1 MASSGGS
8 GGRSPQKLRELVN
21 SSKFDSVE
29 FPEEMKANLEKLR
42 ALSKDDLSENGLLR
56 SRIDQQCELICI
68 LKQRADESLKK
79 CMTLE
84 EENSELKKHRDEILT
99 ALHNETRKFA
109 VMEKR
114 FFVLN
119 KNHEELIKIKDEY
132 KTENEKLRMENTNL
146 RRENE
151 GLFGS
156 LVQERDAQIKQL
168 RDELKSLHDEYQ
180 AAREKERI
188 ALGNLSAMEKK
199 NGEQTEKLQQEIK
212 VLQKEAEE
220 QHRKSEEKLKMSSI
234 EKDETQAKVLGLAK
248 DRDEF
253 AKLAL
258 ERGKALEEKQR
269 EMKEICQK
277 LEETERSLKETEDK
291 FVSELRSMSVNAQV
305 VRLKKQ
311 LEDSERRQRES
322 AKEHDAYKRHMST
335 LLGKEKELN
344 NKLRVLIG

>member
-1 MASSGGS
+1 
-8 GGRSPQKLRELVN
+8 
-21 SSKFDSVE
+21 
-29 FPEEMKANLEKLR
+29 MKANLEKLR

-180 AAREKERI
+180 AAREKER
-188 ALGNLSAMEKK
+188 
-199 NGEQTEKLQQEIK
+199 
-212 VLQKEAEE
+212 
-220 QHRKSEEKLKMSSI
+220 
-234 EKDETQAKVLGLAK
+234 
-248 DRDEF
+248 
-253 AKLAL
+253 L
-258 ERGKALEEKQR
+258 E
-269 EMKEICQK
+269 
-277 LEETERSLKETEDK
+277 
-291 FVSELRSMSVNAQV
+291 
-305 VRLKKQ
+305 
-311 LEDSERRQRES
+311 
-322 AKEHDAYKRHMST
+322 
-335 LLGKEKELN
+335 
-344 NKLRVLIG
+344 

>member
-1 MASSGGS
+1 
-8 GGRSPQKLRELVN
+8 
-21 SSKFDSVE
+21 
-29 FPEEMKANLEKLR
+29 MKANLEKLR

-156 LVQERDAQIKQL
+156 LVQERDVQINQL

-180 AAREKERI
+180 AAREKER
-188 ALGNLSAMEKK
+188 
-199 NGEQTEKLQQEIK
+199 
-212 VLQKEAEE
+212 
-220 QHRKSEEKLKMSSI
+220 
-234 EKDETQAKVLGLAK
+234 
-248 DRDEF
+248 
-253 AKLAL
+253 L
-258 ERGKALEEKQR
+258 E
-269 EMKEICQK
+269 
-277 LEETERSLKETEDK
+277 
-291 FVSELRSMSVNAQV
+291 
-305 VRLKKQ
+305 
-311 LEDSERRQRES
+311 
-322 AKEHDAYKRHMST
+322 
-335 LLGKEKELN
+335 
-344 NKLRVLIG
+344 

>member
-1 MASSGGS
+1 M
-8 GGRSPQKLRELVN
+8 
-21 SSKFDSVE
+21 E

-84 EENSELKKHRDEILT
+84 EENNELKKHRDEILT

-156 LVQERDAQIKQL
+156 LVQERDEQMKQL

-180 AAREKERI
+180 AAREKER
-188 ALGNLSAMEKK
+188 
-199 NGEQTEKLQQEIK
+199 
-212 VLQKEAEE
+212 
-220 QHRKSEEKLKMSSI
+220 
-234 EKDETQAKVLGLAK
+234 
-248 DRDEF
+248 
-253 AKLAL
+253 L
-258 ERGKALEEKQR
+258 E
-269 EMKEICQK
+269 
-277 LEETERSLKETEDK
+277 
-291 FVSELRSMSVNAQV
+291 
-305 VRLKKQ
+305 
-311 LEDSERRQRES
+311 
-322 AKEHDAYKRHMST
+322 
-335 LLGKEKELN
+335 
-344 NKLRVLIG
+344 